1 VTTSGPARR
10 AEEVAELLTEQI
22 RAQGWPVGE
31 NLGSEAQLMARF
43 GVGRNVLREALRLLA
58 RDGLADMRT
67 GRSGGL
73 VVTAPDP
80 SPVARVLEHYMT
92 AHGVDVRHVLEAK
105 HAVELTCVRLACERL
120 DEQGEARLRAAV
132 AYEQTVPAAGSDEV
146 VDLNVHILIAE
157 LTGNPAFHVFVEA
170 LTRLSLDFA
179 RGVDLEAVAPP
190 AHAEHVQICQAVLD
204 RHPDRAVALME
215 AHLDVVRDSLLAWEP

>member
-1 VTTSGPARR
+1 MTSTGPARR
-10 AEEVAELLTEQI
+10 AEEVAEQLTEEI
-22 RAQGWPVGE
+22 RSQGWPVGA
-31 NLGSEAQLMARF
+31 NLGSEAQLMARL

-105 HAVELTCVRLACERL
+105 RAVELTCIRLACDRL
-120 DEQGEARLRAAV
+120 DDKGEARLRAAI
-132 AYEQTVPAAGSDEV
+132 AYEQSVPASGSDEV
-146 VDLNVHILIAE
+146 VPLNVHVLIAE

-179 RGVDLEAVAPP
+179 RGVDLEAMAPP
-190 AHAEHVQICQAVLD
+190 AHAEHVGICQAVLD
-204 RHPDRAVALME
+204 RDVERAVALME
-215 AHLDVVRDSLLAWEP
+215 AHLSTVADSLAGCGA

>member
-1 VTTSGPARR
+1 MTSTGPARR
-10 AEEVAELLTEQI
+10 AEEVAEQLTDEI
-22 RAQGWPVGE
+22 RAQGWPVGA
-31 NLGSEAQLMARF
+31 NLGSEATLMARF

-105 HAVELTCVRLACERL
+105 RTVELTCVRLACDRL
-120 DEQGEARLRAAV
+120 DEKGASRLRDAI
-132 AYEQTVPAAGSDEV
+132 AYEESVPAAGSGEV
-146 VDLNVHILIAE
+146 VDLNVHVLLAE

-179 RGVDLEAVAPP
+179 RGVDLESAAPP
-190 AHAEHVQICQAVLD
+190 APAEHIQICQAVLD
-204 RHPDRAVALME
+204 RDVERAVALMDE
-215 AHLDVVRDSLLAWEP
+215 HLSTVADSLTG

>member
-1 VTTSGPARR
+1 MTSIGPARR
-10 AEEVAELLTEQI
+10 AEEVAEQLTEEI
-22 RAQGWPVGE
+22 RSQGWPVGA
-31 NLGSEAQLMARF
+31 NLGSEAQLIARF

-58 RDGLADMRT
+58 RDGVADMRT

-105 HAVELTCVRLACERL
+105 RAVELTCVRLACERL
-120 DEQGEARLRAAV
+120 DEQGAARLRAAI
-132 AYEQTVPAAGSDEV
+132 AYEESVPAAGSGEV

-179 RGVDLEAVAPP
+179 RDVDLETVAPP
-190 AHAEHVQICQAVLD
+190 AHLEHVQICQAVLD
-204 RHPDRAVALME
+204 GDVERAEALMD
-215 AHLDVVRDSLLAWEP
+215 AHLKTISDSLAPGGA